1 MNRRDSLGALLAL
14 WAAPLAG
21 KAEPAKKVPVIGFLS
36 PAFPTASTA
45 VSFNGLRDGLRSLGY
60 VDGKTIKIESRWGEG
75 KPERLPRLAEEL
87 VQLNV
92 DVIVAAAAPSVMAAT
107 HATKTIPIVAADLE
121 TDPVAGG
128 LVANLARPG
137 GNITGL
143 FLDQPA
149 LTGKWLQLL
158 GEVVPGMQH
167 VAVLRDATTGPY
179 QLAAIKAAAHAMSIE
194 IQIVEFRD
202 AALLED
208 ALNTALT
215 NRPQA
220 LVQLSS
226 PVVNSQSMVTAEFA
240 AMHRLPGISA
250 FRKFPESGGLM
261 SYGPNLSTFF
271 RRQALYVAKILHGA
285 KPGDLPVELP
295 NHFEFIVNL
304 RAASAIGV
312 KVSQSTLML
321 ADEVIQ

>member
-1 MNRRDSLGALLAL
+1 MNRRDSLRALLAL
-14 WAAPLAG
+14 WAAPLAA
-21 KAEPAKKVPVIGFLS
+21 KAVEPKNVPVIGFLS
-36 PAFPTASTA
+36 PAKFSPSTA
-45 VSFNGLRDGLRSLGY
+45 VSFNGLRDGLRALGY
-60 VDGKTIKIESRWGEG
+60 VDGKTIKIESRWGDG

-87 VQLNV
+87 VRLKV
-92 DVIVAAAAPSVMAAT
+92 DVIAAAAAPSVIAAS
-107 HATKTIPIVAADLE
+107 HATKTIPIVATDLE

-167 VAVLRDATTGPY
+167 VAVLWDATTGPY
-179 QLAAIKAAAHAMSIE
+179 QLAAIKAAAQAMSVE
-194 IQIVEFRD
+194 LQIVEFRD
-202 AALLED
+202 AAALED
-208 ALNTALT
+208 ALGAALT
-215 NRPQA
+215 KRPQA

-226 PVVNSQSMVTAEFA
+226 PVINSQSKATAAFA
-240 AMHRLPGISA
+240 SMHRLPGISA

-261 SYGPNLSTFF
+261 SYGPNLPVFF
-271 RRQALYVAKILHGA
+271 RQQARYVAKILGGA

-295 NHFEFIVNL
+295 SHFEFVVNL
-304 RAASAIGV
+304 KAATAIGA
-312 KVSQSTLML
+312 KVPQSTLMM
-321 ADEVIQ
+321 ADDVID